1 MSDSSREQDYFIS
14 IERII
19 TSEVESALFQLD
31 GKSSTRS
38 DVIPLTFRFWDH
50 QLTYRSA
57 IALSIA
63 GKQPNLAQNRAKQLI
78 DCLKEQISSDFAEI
92 ELISPAWIQFHLR
105 EAAIQGWLQG
115 WVNRLTTVCFPSEL
129 ETELNS
135 ISLSRYVRDRCC
147 TIWELGSEENIISH
161 NRQWND
167 LSNFSLN
174 ILAAKDWEFMY
185 QLIAT
190 TDALEKVSPSQE
202 LEKSANRLSKEF
214 LEFHR
219 HCQIFDRKQP
229 NFPDIA
235 IIRLLLIAIT
245 EAILKEVDHVRI
257 RSEIAI

>member
-1 MSDSSREQDYFIS
+1 MSDSSREQDHFIS

-19 TSEVESALFQLD
+19 TSEVKIALFQLD
-31 GKSSTRS
+31 GKSSNRS
-38 DVIPLTFRFWDH
+38 DVIPMTFRFKDH

-63 GKQPNLAQNRAKQLI
+63 GKHPNLAQNRAKQLI

-115 WVNRLTTVCFPSEL
+115 WVNRLTTVCFPSE
-129 ETELNS
+129 TELNS

-147 TIWELGSEENIISH
+147 TILELGREENIIAH
-161 NRQWND
+161 PKQWND
-167 LSNFSLN
+167 LFSFSLN

-185 QLIAT
+185 QLMAT
-190 TDALEKVSPSQE
+190 TDAIETVSSFQE

-257 RSEIAI
+257 RL